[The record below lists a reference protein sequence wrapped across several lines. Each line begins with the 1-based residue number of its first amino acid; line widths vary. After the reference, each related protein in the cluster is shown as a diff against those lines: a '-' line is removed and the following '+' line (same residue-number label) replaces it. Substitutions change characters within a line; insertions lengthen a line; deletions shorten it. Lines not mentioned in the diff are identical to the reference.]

1 MSLVPKKW
9 QNPFA
14 KTYSKQ
20 EKAIFRFLRKNDL
33 FATLLD
39 EELAYFTPHIYART
53 YAKNEIIFFR
63 NDPSQALYLIK
74 SGEVALNLD
83 IENKFELLI
92 NLKKTH
98 NFGENS
104 LIENTRRSYNSISM
118 TSDTEL
124 YVIPQI
130 NIFEIFEENMYIKA
144 KIMAS
149 LSAQFEKYSQ
159 NLFANYRSSLGFMDL
174 GEAYYKE
181 YSDENNEN

>member
-1 MSLVPKKW
+1 MSLLANKW
-9 QNPFA
+9 RNPFA

-20 EKAIFRFLRKNDL
+20 EKSIFRFLRRNDL

-53 YAKNEIIFFR
+53 YAKNEVIFFR

-83 IENKFELLI
+83 IEKKFELLI
-92 NLKKTH
+92 SLKSTH
-98 NFGENS
+98 NLGENS
-104 LIENTRRSYNSISM
+104 LIENTRRSYNSISLV
-118 TSDTEL
+118 DNTEL

-130 NIFEIFEENMYIKA
+130 NIFEIFEENMMIKA

-149 LSAQFEKYSQ
+149 LSAQYEKYSQ

-174 GEAYYKE
+174 GRAYYKE
-181 YSDENNEN
+181 FSDED